1 MKKITLQLEQLT
13 CPACV
18 TKIQNKLD
26 ATEGLTNPKVLFN
39 TSKVKAELD
48 EEVLSADALVNLIE
62 ALGYE
67 VESVK

>member
-13 CPACV
+13 CPTCV
-18 TKIQNKLD
+18 TKIQGKLD
-26 ATEGLTNPKVLFN
+26 TTKGLENAKVLFN
-39 TSKVKAELD
+39 SSKVKAEID
-48 EEVLSADALVNLIE
+48 EAVISKDEVVHLIE